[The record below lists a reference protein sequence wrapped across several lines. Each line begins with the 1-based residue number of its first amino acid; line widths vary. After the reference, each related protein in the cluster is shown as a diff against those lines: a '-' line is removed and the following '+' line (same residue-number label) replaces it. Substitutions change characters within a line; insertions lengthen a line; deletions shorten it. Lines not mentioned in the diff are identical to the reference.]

1 MPFEVG
7 VFLVRAIPT
16 PGDPGHHVSKV
27 DFYIRP
33 EAVESNALGIEV
45 ADFEA
50 LATQIARTFGEVIRD
65 EDYAMSASQQRS
77 ADAGV
82 LDQIVFGRNEPA
94 LHHYHNTYRSMLGQ
108 ELLPLLDKITSDG

>member
-1 MPFEVG
+1 MINIHGADAVDGRDELGFHVPGEVA
-7 VFLVRAIPT
+7 AIE
-16 PGDPGHHVSKV
+16 KA
-27 DFYIRP
+27 
-33 EAVESNALGIEV
+33 EAAELNVLGIEV

-50 LATQIARTFGEVIRD
+50 LATQIARSFGEIIRD

-77 ADAGV
+77 ADAGA

-108 ELLPLLDKITSDG
+108 ELLPLLDKITADG